1 MKNILLMTLLQIIRK
16 CVLEAMKVVSFLL
29 FVFVFFLIFVTIST
43 TKRLHVSPVIYFS
56 AQHHKRYW

>member
-16 CVLEAMKVVSFLL
+16 CVLEAMKVVSILL
-29 FVFVFFLIFVTIST
+29 FFVFVFLFFVTIST
-43 TKRLHVSPVIYFS
+43 TKRLNVSPVIYFS